1 MEDYNKVLGIE
12 NPQYLSSGGFDPS
25 AGLLSG
31 NEKDYRKQ
39 AKAIAERI
47 HESLKENMDPEE
59 VRGFIKEYMESAVSG
74 IDTENSEKI
83 KEAGSNTGN
92 GILKSAEE
100 SITGG
105 AGLLRDALEN
115 SVATASA
122 APFTPSVQINPD
134 YIVKPYKFD
143 PFLNGLGT
151 AGKSTPSKETVPS
164 KHAAG
169 GYVGAPQLSWL
180 AEEGYGEFV
189 IPTAPGRRRRALE
202 LYEQAGRMLG
212 VSRHADGGFV
222 IPGAGDAIPA
232 GDAQEGRGVPVF
244 AGKGSIAGR
253 TAPQVNIEVR
263 IEPQIEINASE
274 GQSEENI
281 AAVVA
286 RQVGKMADSVVS
298 GIADQVR
305 DAFSNM
311 PAPLEGV

>member
-1 MEDYNKVLGIE
+1 MV
-12 NPQYLSSGGFDPS
+12 
-25 AGLLSG
+25 AGTSYGQSLTTGASDSILSG
-31 NEKDYRKQ
+31 
-39 AKAIAERI
+39 
-47 HESLKENMDPEE
+47 S
-59 VRGFIKEYMESAVSG
+59 S
-74 IDTENSEKI
+74 
-83 KEAGSNTGN
+83 
-92 GILKSAEE
+92 
-100 SITGG
+100 
-105 AGLLRDALEN
+105 LLRTSAQTSLDNAFASPF
-115 SVATASA
+115 SVTADVNV
-122 APFTPSVQINPD
+122 TPE
-134 YIVKPYKFD
+134 YK
-143 PFLNGLGT
+143 LNGLFNVPGLGIT
-151 AGKSTPSKETVPS
+151 EKSTPS

-202 LYEQAGRMLG
+202 LYRQAGNALG

-222 IPGAGDAIPA
+222 MPGTGDAIPA

>member
-1 MEDYNKVLGIE
+1 
-12 NPQYLSSGGFDPS
+12 
-25 AGLLSG
+25 
-31 NEKDYRKQ
+31 
-39 AKAIAERI
+39 
-47 HESLKENMDPEE
+47 
-59 VRGFIKEYMESAVSG
+59 
-74 IDTENSEKI
+74 
-83 KEAGSNTGN
+83 
-92 GILKSAEE
+92 
-100 SITGG
+100 
-105 AGLLRDALEN
+105 
-115 SVATASA
+115 
-122 APFTPSVQINPD
+122 
-134 YIVKPYKFD
+134 
-143 PFLNGLGT
+143 
-151 AGKSTPSKETVPS
+151 
-164 KHAAG
+164 
-169 GYVGAPQLSWL
+169 
-180 AEEGYGEFV
+180 
-189 IPTAPGRRRRALE
+189 
-202 LYEQAGRMLG
+202 MLG